1 MGNYCE
7 NYKKFYR
14 YNEGKIK
21 YIMNKK
27 DSVDIK
33 FNLPQSLFYSVKF
46 LVKTNL

>member
-21 YIMNKK
+21 YIMNEI
-27 DSVDIK
+27 S
-33 FNLPQSLFYSVKF
+33 SAGY
-46 LVKTNL
+46 